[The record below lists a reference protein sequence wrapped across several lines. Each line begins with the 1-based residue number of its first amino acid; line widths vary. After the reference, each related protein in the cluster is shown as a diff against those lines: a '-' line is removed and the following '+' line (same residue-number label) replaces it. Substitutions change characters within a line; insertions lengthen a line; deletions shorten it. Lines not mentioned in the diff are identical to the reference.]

1 MHDFAKRLEELYNR
15 WLNGTATD
23 AEAEELGELVERPE
37 STTVLSPLMKLAWQE
52 KKQADILPGDKFR
65 GMATKITTK
74 YSETPE
80 AVTRVV
86 HRVHFLKTAWFRYAA
101 AIIIVL
107 GTGAFL
113 LFNKSENKSAT
124 AIAVKQDVPAPSSD
138 QATLTLANGQQIVIG
153 GSLAGEIANE
163 GNVQIQ
169 RNANGEIIYEGQ
181 TLSGAATQYN
191 ILTVPR
197 GGRIATILLSDGTRV
212 FLNSASSLKYPVQFS
227 GDERRVELSGE
238 AYFEV
243 AKNAKAKF
251 TVSDGKMLTEVL
263 GTSFNI
269 HAYPEEEES
278 NITLLDGAV
287 KVSNNHQSTVL
298 KPGEQCLTGDDNVLQ
313 VNNDVNVEEV
323 IAWKNGYFQFEQ
335 ASLSTIAKEVSRWYD
350 VHFVFENKLAEKET
364 FHAKFSRNSTLSEL
378 LKILEFTDVKF
389 EIKGNEVTIK

>member
-52 KKQADILPGDKFR
+52 KKQADILPGDKLR
-65 GMATKITTK
+65 GMATKIATK

-113 LFNKSENKSAT
+113 LFNKSENKSTT
-124 AIAVKQDVPAPSSD
+124 AVAVKQDVAAPSSD
-138 QATLTLANGQQIVIG
+138 QATLTLANGQQITIG

-169 RNANGEIIYEGQ
+169 RNTNGEIIYEGQ
-181 TLSGAATQYN
+181 SLSGAATQYN

-227 GDERRVELSGE
+227 ANERRVELSGE

-298 KPGEQCLTGDDNVLQ
+298 KPGGQCLTGDNNVLQ

-350 VHFVFENKLAEKET
+350 VRFIFENKLAEKET